1 VSFANPDFHRRE
13 LTLLSSR
20 NSTPAEFVRIIGLME
35 SGQIDTAPWIT
46 HRAGY
51 DDIVETFPSWL
62 EPETGVVKAML
73 ELT

>member
-1 VSFANPDFHRRE
+1 
-13 LTLLSSR
+13 
-20 NSTPAEFVRIIGLME
+20 LME

-51 DDIVETFPSWL
+51 DNLIESFPSWL
-62 EPETGVVKAML
+62 EPETDVVKAML